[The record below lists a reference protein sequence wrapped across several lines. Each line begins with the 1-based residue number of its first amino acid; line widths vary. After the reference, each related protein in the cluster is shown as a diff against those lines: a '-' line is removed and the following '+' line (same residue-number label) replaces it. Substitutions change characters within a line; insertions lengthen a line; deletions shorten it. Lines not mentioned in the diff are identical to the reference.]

1 MTLVKRSTVF
11 LFVILGALALVT
23 TVFYLLGTEGIV
35 NSYILDLR
43 LKKLLTFGVVA
54 LIASFT
60 TFSFQAVTGNRFLTP
75 SVLGLENFYV
85 LMQSLFL
92 AIFWRWSQGIAPRS
106 VTEFF
111 IVMGLQCGFF
121 LLLQPVIKRLL
132 GKGLGLILLI
142 CMTLGTFFRSLS
154 TFLQVLM
161 DPNEYDK
168 LQSRLFASLQNANQ
182 EVLYLVL
189 ILAVLLCLALY
200 RKGKVLDVFYLG
212 KDNARLLGI
221 QVEKEQQTI
230 LWLVVVLVAAS
241 TALVGPMSF
250 LGFILVNLTYQL
262 VKDYRHQTLFL
273 VGSLLGYVVLLLAQT
288 LVERVFNFNVSIA
301 TMIELGGGIFFFY
314 LLYKE
319 RRTL

>member
-11 LFVILGALALVT
+11 LFVTLGLLALLAT
-23 TVFYLLGTEGIV
+23 AFYLLGAEGVV
-35 NSYILDLR
+35 NSYILNLR
-43 LKKLLTFGVVA
+43 LKKLLTFGIVA
-54 LIASFT
+54 VIASFA

-75 SVLGLENFYV
+75 SVLGLESFYV

-92 AIFWRWSQGIAPRS
+92 AIFWRWSQGVAPRS

-189 ILAVLLCLALY
+189 ALTLVLCLVLY

-221 QVEKEQQTI
+221 QVEKEQQVI
-230 LWLVVVLVAAS
+230 LWLVVILVAAS

-273 VGSLLGYVVLLLAQT
+273 VGSLLGYVILLVAQT
-288 LVERVFNFNVSIA
+288 VVERVFNFNVSIA